1 MTDSVSYGLKKV
13 RYDSYMDGHARGVSA
28 HCQTL
33 PRLQCETRLR
43 AFRRHPG
50 EFAKKL
56 LDIWSIY
63 KCTRCDYTWNIAL
76 FSRLH
81 VSKINRELLQRLLQ
95 NDAAMVHYYAADLA
109 TLKRNRAEPSGQP
122 DFRIHEQWSVT
133 LMACQRITVRVRVS
147 QPFRI
152 SLLSILKKQLKL
164 STAEIRWLV
173 ATGHIEGI
181 PLKQLKT
188 KKLKAMEYDF
198 QLAAETLYARR
209 RITLSLCGR

>member
-1 MTDSVSYGLKKV
+1 MGYQHIAKRCPACNVKRD
-13 RYDSYMDGHARGVSA
+13 
-28 HCQTL
+28 
-33 PRLQCETRLR
+33 
-43 AFRRHPG
+43 
-50 EFAKKL
+50 FAPSGAIRVNSQKKL

-133 LMACQRITVRVRVS
+133 LMTCQRITVRVRVS

-164 STAEIRWLV
+164 RTAEIRWLV

-181 PLKQLKT
+181 SLKQLKT

>member
-1 MTDSVSYGLKKV
+1 MGYQHIAKRCPACNVKRD
-13 RYDSYMDGHARGVSA
+13 
-28 HCQTL
+28 
-33 PRLQCETRLR
+33 
-43 AFRRHPG
+43 
-50 EFAKKL
+50 FAPSGAIRVNSQKKL

-63 KCTRCDYTWNIAL
+63 KCTHCDYTWNIAL

-164 STAEIRWLV
+164 SKAEIRWLV

>member
-1 MTDSVSYGLKKV
+1 MTVTWTVTPVGYQHIAKRCPACNVKRD
-13 RYDSYMDGHARGVSA
+13 
-28 HCQTL
+28 
-33 PRLQCETRLR
+33 
-43 AFRRHPG
+43 
-50 EFAKKL
+50 FAPSGAIRVNSQKKL

-63 KCTRCDYTWNIAL
+63 KCTHCDYTWNIAL

-133 LMACQRITVRVRVS
+133 LMAYQRITVRVRVS

-164 STAEIRWLV
+164 CTAEIRWLV

-181 PLKQLKT
+181 SLKQLKT

>member
-1 MTDSVSYGLKKV
+1 MTVTWTITPVGYQHIAKRCPACNVKRD
-13 RYDSYMDGHARGVSA
+13 
-28 HCQTL
+28 
-33 PRLQCETRLR
+33 
-43 AFRRHPG
+43 
-50 EFAKKL
+50 FAPSGAIRVNSQKKL

-63 KCTRCDYTWNIAL
+63 KCTHCDYTWNIAL

-164 STAEIRWLV
+164 GTAEIRWLV

>member
-1 MTDSVSYGLKKV
+1 AARRLHSASAAGCV
-13 RYDSYMDGHARGVSA
+13 R
-28 HCQTL
+28 C
-33 PRLQCETRLR
+33 PRD
-43 AFRRHPG
+43 
-50 EFAKKL
+50 FAPSGAIRVNSQKKL

-133 LMACQRITVRVRVS
+133 LKACQRITVRVRVS

>member
-13 RYDSYMDGHARGVSA
+13 RYDSYMDDHARGVSA

-33 PRLQCETRLR
+33 PRLQCKTRLR
-43 AFRRHPG
+43 AFRVNSQ
-50 EFAKKL
+50 KKL

-63 KCTRCDYTWNIAL
+63 KCTHCDYTWNIAL

>member
-1 MTDSVSYGLKKV
+1 MTVTWTITPVGYQHIAKRCPACNVKRD
-13 RYDSYMDGHARGVSA
+13 
-28 HCQTL
+28 
-33 PRLQCETRLR
+33 
-43 AFRRHPG
+43 
-50 EFAKKL
+50 FAPSGAIRVNSQKKL

-63 KCTRCDYTWNIAL
+63 KCTHCDYTWNIAL

-147 QPFRI
+147 QPFRV

-173 ATGHIEGI
+173 ATEHIEGI
-181 PLKQLKT
+181 SLKQLKT

>member
-1 MTDSVSYGLKKV
+1 MTVTWTVTPVGYQHIAKRCPACNVKRD
-13 RYDSYMDGHARGVSA
+13 
-28 HCQTL
+28 
-33 PRLQCETRLR
+33 
-43 AFRRHPG
+43 
-50 EFAKKL
+50 FAPSGAIRVNSQKKL

-133 LMACQRITVRVRVS
+133 LKACQRITVRVRVS

-164 STAEIRWLV
+164 RTAEIRWLV

>member
-1 MTDSVSYGLKKV
+1 MTVTWTITPVGYQHIAKRCPACNVKRD
-13 RYDSYMDGHARGVSA
+13 
-28 HCQTL
+28 
-33 PRLQCETRLR
+33 
-43 AFRRHPG
+43 
-50 EFAKKL
+50 FAPSGAIRVNSQKKL

-95 NDAAMVHYYAADLA
+95 NDAAMVLA

-164 STAEIRWLV
+164 STAEIRRVV

>member
-1 MTDSVSYGLKKV
+1 MTVTWTVTPVGYQHIAKRCPACNVKRD
-13 RYDSYMDGHARGVSA
+13 
-28 HCQTL
+28 
-33 PRLQCETRLR
+33 
-43 AFRRHPG
+43 
-50 EFAKKL
+50 FAPSGAIRVNSQKKL

-63 KCTRCDYTWNIAL
+63 KCTHCDYTWNIAL

-81 VSKINRELLQRLLQ
+81 VSKINRKLLQGLMQ

-133 LMACQRITVRVRVS
+133 LMACPRITVRVRVS
-147 QPFRI
+147 RPFRI

-173 ATGHIEGI
+173 ATGHIERI

-188 KKLKAMEYDF
+188 KKLKAMEYHF

-209 RITLSLCGR
+209 RITLSLRGR

>member
-1 MTDSVSYGLKKV
+1 MTVTWTVTPVGYQHIAKRCPACNVKRD
-13 RYDSYMDGHARGVSA
+13 
-28 HCQTL
+28 
-33 PRLQCETRLR
+33 
-43 AFRRHPG
+43 
-50 EFAKKL
+50 FAPSGAIRVNSQKKL

-81 VSKINRELLQRLLQ
+81 VSKINRKLLQRLMQ

-173 ATGHIEGI
+173 VTGHIEGI

-188 KKLKAMEYDF
+188 KKLKAMEYHF

-209 RITLSLCGR
+209 RIVLKRHRS

>member
-1 MTDSVSYGLKKV
+1 MGYQHIAKRCPACNVKRD
-13 RYDSYMDGHARGVSA
+13 
-28 HCQTL
+28 
-33 PRLQCETRLR
+33 
-43 AFRRHPG
+43 
-50 EFAKKL
+50 FAPSGAIRVNSQKKL

-63 KCTRCDYTWNIAL
+63 KCTHCDYTWNIAL

-81 VSKINRELLQRLLQ
+81 VSKINRKLLQRLMQ

-133 LMACQRITVRVRVS
+133 LMACPRITVRVRVS
-147 QPFRI
+147 RPFRI

-164 STAEIRWLV
+164 SMAEIRWLV

-188 KKLKAMEYDF
+188 KKLKAMEYHF

-209 RITLSLCGR
+209 RITLSLRGR

>member
-1 MTDSVSYGLKKV
+1 MTVTWTVTPVGYQHIAKRCPACNVKRDFAPSGAIRVNSQRSCWISGA
-13 RYDSYMDGHARGVSA
+13 SINARAAITPEYRPV
-28 HCQTL
+28 
-33 PRLQCETRLR
+33 
-43 AFRRHPG
+43 FRG
-50 EFAKKL
+50 
-56 LDIWSIY
+56 
-63 KCTRCDYTWNIAL
+63 
-76 FSRLH
+76 LH

>member
-1 MTDSVSYGLKKV
+1 MTVTWTVTPVGYQHIAKRCPACNVKRD
-13 RYDSYMDGHARGVSA
+13 
-28 HCQTL
+28 
-33 PRLQCETRLR
+33 
-43 AFRRHPG
+43 
-50 EFAKKL
+50 FAPSGAIRVNSQKKL

-95 NDAAMVHYYAADLA
+95 NDVQRLSGNDAAMVHYYAADLA

-133 LMACQRITVRVRVS
+133 LKACQRITVRVRVS

>member
-1 MTDSVSYGLKKV
+1 M
-13 RYDSYMDGHARGVSA
+13 HA
-28 HCQTL
+28 L
-33 PRLQCETRLR
+33 RLHLEYR
-43 AFRRHPG
+43 PV
-50 EFAKKL
+50 
-56 LDIWSIY
+56 
-63 KCTRCDYTWNIAL
+63 
-76 FSRLH
+76 SRLH

-188 KKLKAMEYDF
+188 KKL
-198 QLAAETLYARR
+198 RR
-209 RITLSLCGR
+209 WNMIFSWRRKRCMRDAGLRYHFAVDNLPGR

>member
-1 MTDSVSYGLKKV
+1 MTVTWTV
-13 RYDSYMDGHARGVSA
+13 TPVVSA

-33 PRLQCETRLR
+33 PACNVKRDFAPS

>member
-1 MTDSVSYGLKKV
+1 MGYQHIAKRCPACNVKRD
-13 RYDSYMDGHARGVSA
+13 
-28 HCQTL
+28 
-33 PRLQCETRLR
+33 
-43 AFRRHPG
+43 
-50 EFAKKL
+50 FAPSGAIRVNSQKKL

-164 STAEIRWLV
+164 STAEIRRLV

>member
-1 MTDSVSYGLKKV
+1 MGYQHIAKRCPACNVKRD
-13 RYDSYMDGHARGVSA
+13 
-28 HCQTL
+28 
-33 PRLQCETRLR
+33 
-43 AFRRHPG
+43 
-50 EFAKKL
+50 FAPSGAIRVNSQKKL

-173 ATGHIEGI
+173 GTGHIEGI

>member
-1 MTDSVSYGLKKV
+1 MTVTWTVTPVGYQHIAKRCPACNVKRDFAPSGAIRVN
-13 RYDSYMDGHARGVSA
+13 
-28 HCQTL
+28 
-33 PRLQCETRLR
+33 LQ
-43 AFRRHPG
+43 
-50 EFAKKL
+50 KKL

-63 KCTRCDYTWNIAL
+63 KCTHCDYTWNIAL

-81 VSKINRELLQRLLQ
+81 VSKINRELLQRLLK

-188 KKLKAMEYDF
+188 KKLKAMEYHF

>member
-1 MTDSVSYGLKKV
+1 MNS
-13 RYDSYMDGHARGVSA
+13 
-28 HCQTL
+28 Q
-33 PRLQCETRLR
+33 
-43 AFRRHPG
+43 
-50 EFAKKL
+50 KKL

-95 NDAAMVHYYAADLA
+95 NDTAMVHYYAADLA
-109 TLKRNRAEPSGQP
+109 TLKRNRSEPSGQP

-181 PLKQLKT
+181 FTKT
-188 KKLKAMEYDF
+188 AQDEKAEGDG
-198 QLAAETLYARR
+198 
-209 RITLSLCGR
+209 I

>member
-1 MTDSVSYGLKKV
+1 MGYQHIAKRCPACNVKRD
-13 RYDSYMDGHARGVSA
+13 
-28 HCQTL
+28 
-33 PRLQCETRLR
+33 
-43 AFRRHPG
+43 
-50 EFAKKL
+50 FAPSGAIRVNSQKKL

-63 KCTRCDYTWNIAL
+63 KCTHCDYTWNIAL

-95 NDAAMVHYYAADLA
+95 NDAAMVHYYAADLG

>member
-1 MTDSVSYGLKKV
+1 MTVTWTVTPVGYQHIAKRCPACNVKRD
-13 RYDSYMDGHARGVSA
+13 
-28 HCQTL
+28 
-33 PRLQCETRLR
+33 
-43 AFRRHPG
+43 
-50 EFAKKL
+50 FAPSGAIRVNSQKKL

-76 FSRLH
+76 FSRQH

-188 KKLKAMEYDF
+188 KKLKAM
-198 QLAAETLYARR
+198 
-209 RITLSLCGR
+209 

>member
-1 MTDSVSYGLKKV
+1 MTVTWTVTPVGYQHIAKRCPACNVKRD
-13 RYDSYMDGHARGVSA
+13 
-28 HCQTL
+28 
-33 PRLQCETRLR
+33 
-43 AFRRHPG
+43 
-50 EFAKKL
+50 FAPSGAIRVNSQKKL

-63 KCTRCDYTWNIAL
+63 KCTHCDYTWNIAL

-81 VSKINRELLQRLLQ
+81 VSKINRELLQRLLK

-133 LMACQRITVRVRVS
+133 LMACPRITVRVRVS

-173 ATGHIEGI
+173 ATGYIEGI

-188 KKLKAMEYDF
+188 KKLKAMEYHF

>member
-1 MTDSVSYGLKKV
+1 MGYQHIAKRCPACNVKRD
-13 RYDSYMDGHARGVSA
+13 
-28 HCQTL
+28 
-33 PRLQCETRLR
+33 
-43 AFRRHPG
+43 
-50 EFAKKL
+50 FAPSGAIRVNSQKKL

-63 KCTRCDYTWNIAL
+63 KCTHCDYTWNIAL

-133 LMACQRITVRVRVS
+133 LKACQRITVRVRVS

-173 ATGHIEGI
+173 ATEHIEGI

>member
-1 MTDSVSYGLKKV
+1 MTVTWTVTPVGYQHIAKRCPACNVKRD
-13 RYDSYMDGHARGVSA
+13 
-28 HCQTL
+28 
-33 PRLQCETRLR
+33 
-43 AFRRHPG
+43 
-50 EFAKKL
+50 FAPSGAIRVNSQKKL

-63 KCTRCDYTWNIAL
+63 KCTHCDYTWNIAL

-173 ATGHIEGI
+173 AAGHIEGI
-181 PLKQLKT
+181 SLKQLKT
-188 KKLKAMEYDF
+188 KKLKAMEYHF

-209 RITLSLCGR
+209 RITLTLHGR

>member
-1 MTDSVSYGLKKV
+1 MTVTWTVTPVGYQHIAKRCPACNVKRD
-13 RYDSYMDGHARGVSA
+13 
-28 HCQTL
+28 
-33 PRLQCETRLR
+33 
-43 AFRRHPG
+43 
-50 EFAKKL
+50 FAPSGAIRVNSQKKL

-63 KCTRCDYTWNIAL
+63 KCTHCDYTEYRPV
-76 FSRLH
+76 FRLH

-188 KKLKAMEYDF
+188 EKAEGDGISFSAGGGNAVCATPDYV
-198 QLAAETLYARR
+198 
-209 RITLSLCGR
+209 ITLR

>member
-1 MTDSVSYGLKKV
+1 MTVTWTVTPVGYQHIAKRCLACNVKRD
-13 RYDSYMDGHARGVSA
+13 
-28 HCQTL
+28 
-33 PRLQCETRLR
+33 
-43 AFRRHPG
+43 
-50 EFAKKL
+50 FAPSGAIRMNSQKKL

-81 VSKINRELLQRLLQ
+81 VSKINRELLQRLMQ

-109 TLKRNRAEPSGQP
+109 TLKRNRTEPSGQP

-188 KKLKAMEYDF
+188 KKLKAMEYHF

-209 RITLSLCGR
+209 RILLKRHRS

>member
-1 MTDSVSYGLKKV
+1 MTVTWTVTPVGYQHIAKRCPACNVKRD
-13 RYDSYMDGHARGVSA
+13 
-28 HCQTL
+28 
-33 PRLQCETRLR
+33 
-43 AFRRHPG
+43 
-50 EFAKKL
+50 FAPSGAIRVNSQKKL

-164 STAEIRWLV
+164 STAEIRRLV

>member
-1 MTDSVSYGLKKV
+1 MTVTWTVTPVGYQHIAKRCPACNVKRD
-13 RYDSYMDGHARGVSA
+13 
-28 HCQTL
+28 
-33 PRLQCETRLR
+33 
-43 AFRRHPG
+43 
-50 EFAKKL
+50 FAPSGAIRVNSQKKL

-63 KCTRCDYTWNIAL
+63 KCTHCDYTWNIAL

-152 SLLSILKKQLKL
+152 SLLSILKKQHKL

>member
-1 MTDSVSYGLKKV
+1 MTVTWTVTPVGYQHIAKRCPACNVKRD
-13 RYDSYMDGHARGVSA
+13 
-28 HCQTL
+28 
-33 PRLQCETRLR
+33 
-43 AFRRHPG
+43 
-50 EFAKKL
+50 FAPSGAIRVNSQKKL

-164 STAEIRWLV
+164 SAAEIRWLV

-188 KKLKAMEYDF
+188 KKLKAMEYHF

>member
-1 MTDSVSYGLKKV
+1 
-13 RYDSYMDGHARGVSA
+13 
-28 HCQTL
+28 
-33 PRLQCETRLR
+33 
-43 AFRRHPG
+43 
-50 EFAKKL
+50 
-56 LDIWSIY
+56 DIWSIY
-63 KCTRCDYTWNIAL
+63 KCTHCDYTWNIAL

-173 ATGHIEGI
+173 ATGHIEGF

-209 RITLSLCGR
+209 RIT

>member
-1 MTDSVSYGLKKV
+1 MTVTWTVTPVGYQHIAKRCPACNVKRD
-13 RYDSYMDGHARGVSA
+13 
-28 HCQTL
+28 
-33 PRLQCETRLR
+33 
-43 AFRRHPG
+43 
-50 EFAKKL
+50 FAPSGAIRVNSQKKL

-164 STAEIRWLV
+164 SMAEIRWLV

>member
-1 MTDSVSYGLKKV
+1 MTVTWTVTPVGYQHIAKRCPACNVKRD
-13 RYDSYMDGHARGVSA
+13 
-28 HCQTL
+28 
-33 PRLQCETRLR
+33 
-43 AFRRHPG
+43 
-50 EFAKKL
+50 FAPSGAIRVNSQKKL

-164 STAEIRWLV
+164 RTAEIRWLV

-181 PLKQLKT
+181 SLKQLKT

>member
-1 MTDSVSYGLKKV
+1 MTVTWTVTPVGYQHIAKRCPACNVKRD
-13 RYDSYMDGHARGVSA
+13 
-28 HCQTL
+28 
-33 PRLQCETRLR
+33 
-43 AFRRHPG
+43 
-50 EFAKKL
+50 FAPSGAIRVNSQKKL

-173 ATGHIEGI
+173 ETGHIEGI